1 MGEGRRGG
9 EKKGGAEKM
18 LNKINKKQRKKENV
32 RRQHKTSSGRA
43 EIHK

>member
-18 LNKINKKQRKKENV
+18 LNKINKKQRKKRKCKETAQNF
-32 RRQHKTSSGRA
+32 
-43 EIHK
+43 